1 VIRTVTPNPSFDHTY
16 QVPKLELGEIARA
29 QAVTIEAAGKG
40 VNVARTA
47 SVNGTE
53 AVAVMPGSASDGAA
67 FRAQLEPV
75 GVTCLVVDRVE
86 PTRRNI
92 TVVDA
97 DGTTTKVN
105 EGGPALD
112 ATMEQALIAGIDASP
127 EDLVAGCGS
136 LAPGTD
142 PGCYA
147 HLSAAFPNP
156 GAQLALDSS
165 GEPLHRCLDVPC
177 LVAKPNRAELE
188 ELLDVRLDTYGQLV
202 TAAGELVGRGW
213 SNVLVSLG
221 PAGAVLVNADG
232 AWHGTAPID
241 MVGSTVGAGDAL
253 LTGYLCDP
261 VTPERA
267 LASALAFAR
276 ASVRS
281 TMTAGTVVGDD
292 DRAAVQIGSVNAD
305 QQLGDETG

>member
-29 QAVTIEAAGKG
+29 EAVTIEAAGKG

-47 SVNGTE
+47 SVNGHE
-53 AVAVMPGSASDGAA
+53 AVAVAPGSAADGAA
-67 FRAQLEPV
+67 FRAQLEPA
-75 GVTCLVVDRVE
+75 GVTCLIVERDE

-112 ATMEQALIAGIDASP
+112 ASMASSLIAGIDAAP

-142 PGCYA
+142 PGFYA
-147 HLSAAFPNP
+147 TLSASLPNAA
-156 GAQLALDSS
+156 AQLALDSS
-165 GEPLHRCLDVPC
+165 GEPLRRCLDVPC

-188 ELLDVRLDTYGQLV
+188 ELLEVRLNTY
-202 TAAGELVGRGW
+202 GELVNAAAGLVQRGW
-213 SNVLVSLG
+213 SNVMISLG
-221 PAGAVLVNADG
+221 PAGAVLVNGDG
-232 AWHGTAPID
+232 AWFGAAPTD
-241 MVGSTVGAGDAL
+241 MVGNTVGAGDAL
-253 LTGYLCDP
+253 LTGYLCDQ
-261 VTPERA
+261 TSAEA
-267 LASALAFAR
+267 SLASALAFAR

-281 TMTAGTVVGDD
+281 TLSAGILVGDD
-292 DRAAVQIGSVNAD
+292 DRAAVQLSAVDLDAE
-305 QQLGDETG
+305 LGDETG